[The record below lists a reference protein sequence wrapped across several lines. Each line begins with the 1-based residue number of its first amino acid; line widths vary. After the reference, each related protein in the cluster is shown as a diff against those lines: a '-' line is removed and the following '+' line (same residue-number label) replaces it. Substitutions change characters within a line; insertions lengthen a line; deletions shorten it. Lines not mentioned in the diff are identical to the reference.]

1 MTTGTIIAIIVAG
14 VIGAFAFYL
23 MGQNEDLMKKNIE
36 LMRKESEREKGLLR
50 IRYVY
55 KVLTADRYDDFTL
68 NNQLDKYQRDGWEF
82 GGINGGFII
91 LRKSEEIKEGD
102 V

>member
-36 LMRKESEREKGLLR
+36 MMRKESEREKGLLR

-55 KVLTADRYDDFTL
+55 NVLTADRYDDSTL
-68 NNQLDKYQRDGWEF
+68 NDKLTKMQSEGWEF
-82 GGINGGFII
+82 GGINGGFIM
-91 LRKSEEIKEGD
+91 LRKSEEIKS
-102 V
+102 

>member
-1 MTTGTIIAIIVAG
+1 
-14 VIGAFAFYL
+14 
-23 MGQNEDLMKKNIE
+23 
-36 LMRKESEREKGLLR
+36 
-50 IRYVY
+50 
-55 KVLTADRYDDFTL
+55 VLTADRYDDFTL

>member
-36 LMRKESEREKGLLR
+36 LMRKESERVKGVMHIKR
-50 IRYVY
+50 TYYIM
-55 KVLTADRYDDFTL
+55 TADRYDDNTL
-68 NNQLDKYQRDGWEF
+68 NMALEKKQKEGWEF
-82 GGINGGFII
+82 GGINGGFVI
-91 LRKSEEIKEGD
+91 LYKSEEVKEL
-102 V
+102 

>member
-36 LMRKESEREKGLLR
+36 LMREKSERINGVMHIKR
-50 IRYVY
+50 TYYVM
-55 KVLTADRYDDFTL
+55 TADRYDENTL
-68 NNQLDKYQRDGWEF
+68 NTVLEKKQNEGWDF
-82 GGINGGFII
+82 GGINGGFVI
-91 LRKSEEIKEGD
+91 LYKSEVVNEP
-102 V
+102 

>member
-36 LMRKESEREKGLLR
+36 LMREKSERMNGVMHIKR
-50 IRYVY
+50 IYYVM
-55 KVLTADRYDDFTL
+55 TADRYDDNTL
-68 NNQLDKYQRDGWEF
+68 NTVLEKKQKEGWEF
-82 GGINGGFII
+82 GGINGGFVI
-91 LRKSEEIKEGD
+91 LYKSEEVKEP
-102 V
+102 